1 MSVYS
6 FCNGCQSKVYEYNE
20 SGKLIKF
27 TCPALFNPFDDE
39 KCVKHDRF
47 IELESRKHER
57 KERR

>member
-1 MSVYS
+1 
-6 FCNGCQSKVYEYNE
+6 VYEYNE